1 MGIRSRLILIMG
13 LFSLVSTLFIGFASY
28 KVSERNALIEAK
40 NKGQL
45 LFDYIISYR
54 QYFKEHQRALIL
66 ELVDE
71 NRFYPELMSDFVAT
85 RGIWDVFRTRNDQ
98 YHFKQATIDPLYEKN
113 RADDSEMKI
122 INSFQQH
129 TDLKGMEGV
138 IEKGKEKFFYM
149 AFPIRITSKKCLRC
163 HGDPMD
169 APKDQIEIYG
179 TESGYNW
186 KFGDTVSAYIV
197 YVSIQKAMQEAKKTA
212 GILFLVGIGSFF
224 VVLVGV
230 ALFMSRSIIR
240 PVEYLSDRTEEII
253 KGRYLDEKIEYQSN
267 DEIGV
272 LARVIEHLRVN
283 RSKRKTR

>member
-13 LFSLVSTLFIGFASY
+13 LFSLVATLFIGFASY
-28 KVSERNALIEAK
+28 KLSERNALIEAK

-45 LFDYIISYR
+45 LFDYIVSYR

-66 ELVDE
+66 ELVEE
-71 NRFYPELMSDFVAT
+71 NRFYPELMSGFVAT
-85 RGIWDVFRTRNDQ
+85 RGIWDVFTTRNKE

-113 RADDSEMKI
+113 KADDNEMNI
-122 INSFQQH
+122 IKRFQKH
-129 TDLKGMEGV
+129 SNLKDMEGV
-138 IEKGKEKFFYM
+138 IERDDKKYFYM
-149 AFPIRITSKKCLRC
+149 AFPIKITSKKCLRC

-186 KFGDTVSAYIV
+186 KFGEIVSAYIV
-197 YVSIQKAMQEAKKTA
+197 YVPIQKALVDAKKTA

-224 VVLVGV
+224 IVLVGV
-230 ALFMSRSIIR
+230 ALFMSKSIIR
-240 PVEYLSDRTEEII
+240 PIEYLSDRTEEII
-253 KGRYLDEKIEYQSN
+253 QGKYLDEEIEYQSN

-272 LARVIEHLRVN
+272 LARVIDDFRVN
-283 RSKRKTR
+283 RVRRKKK

>member
-13 LFSLVSTLFIGFASY
+13 LFSVVATLFIGFASY
-28 KVSERNALIEAK
+28 KLSERNALIEAK
-40 NKGQL
+40 HKGQL
-45 LFDYIISYR
+45 LFDYIVSYR

-66 ELVDE
+66 ELVEE
-71 NRFYPELMSDFVAT
+71 NRFYPELMSGFVAT

-98 YHFKQATIDPLYEKN
+98 YNFKQATIDPLYDKN
-113 RADDSEMKI
+113 RADDNEMKI
-122 INSFQQH
+122 INNFQEH
-129 TDLKGMEGV
+129 SDLKEMEGV
-138 IEKGKEKFFYM
+138 IERDEEEFFYM
-149 AFPIRITSKKCLRC
+149 AFPIKVTSKKCLRC
-163 HGDPMD
+163 HGDPMN

-186 KFGDTVSAYIV
+186 KFGETVSAYIV
-197 YVSIQKAMQEAKKTA
+197 YVSIQKALQDAKKTA

-224 VVLVGV
+224 VVLIGV

-253 KGRYLDEKIEYQSN
+253 QGKHLDEEIEYQSN

-272 LARVIEHLRVN
+272 LARVTEYLRVN
-283 RSKRKTR
+283 RAKRQKK